1 MREKVGIKERLLR
14 FPIIWMLIGAVC
26 IILVQGL
33 FLLLT
38 ERVEGI
44 GSLLLIVILGVV
56 AILLYKI
63 IMKYVAG
70 RSTPELSKQRAGIEA
85 VWGVLTGA
93 AFVTVSTFII
103 VAMGGYSFH
112 WASASDP
119 IAVLMTSIEM
129 ALSAAIVEEL
139 VFRGLMLQAI
149 QKLWG
154 SWIALAVT
162 SLTFGAFH
170 LANPGATLWSALAI
184 TLEAGV
190 LLGAAFL
197 WRRNLWFAMGLH
209 FAWNALEALV
219 GIPVSGLPANGL
231 YTVQVHGAPL
241 LTGGDFGLEGSI
253 VTVILGLL
261 ISIPML
267 IGAARKAGR
276 KGLRV
281 RGERMKQ
288 AIK

>member
-1 MREKVGIKERLLR
+1 MKKKMSINIERLLH
-14 FPIIWMLIGAVC
+14 FPIIWMLVGSVA
-26 IILVQGL
+26 IILVQAITL
-33 FLLLT
+33 SLT

-44 GSLLLIVILGVV
+44 GSLFLTLMLGFV
-56 AILLYKI
+56 AILLYKL

-93 AFVTVSTFII
+93 IFIAVSTFII
-103 VAMGGYSFH
+103 VAMGGYSFQ
-112 WASASDP
+112 WANAADP
-119 IAVLMTSIEM
+119 GSILMTSIET

-139 VFRGLMLQAI
+139 VFRGLMFQAI
-149 QKLWG
+149 QKLGG

-162 SLTFGAFH
+162 SLIFGAFH
-170 LANPGATLWSALAI
+170 LGNPGATLWSALAI

-209 FAWNALEALV
+209 FAWNALEGLL
-219 GIPVSGLPANGL
+219 GIPVSGLPAAGLFTVEVNGA
-231 YTVQVHGAPL
+231 VL

-253 VTVILGLL
+253 VPVMISLL
-261 ISIPML
+261 IAIPML
-267 IGAARKAGR
+267 IGAARN
-276 KGLRV
+276 
-281 RGERMKQ
+281 Q
-288 AIK
+288 ASLGKL

>member
-1 MREKVGIKERLLR
+1 MKDMKKTRSSNIERLLR
-14 FPIIWMLIGAVC
+14 FPITWMLVGAAA

-33 FLLLT
+33 WLVLT
-38 ERVEGI
+38 ERAEGA
-44 GSLLLIVILGVV
+44 GSLFLTLLLGIV
-56 AILLYKI
+56 AILMYKL
-63 IMKYVAG
+63 IMKYVAL
-70 RSTPELSKQRAGIEA
+70 RPIPELSGHHAGGEA
-85 VWGVLTGA
+85 VRGVITGA
-93 AFVTVSTFII
+93 VFIAVSTLII
-103 VAMGGYSFH
+103 VMLGGYSFQ
-112 WASASDP
+112 WAAAADP
-119 IAVLMTSIEM
+119 GSILMTSIET

-170 LANPGATLWSALAI
+170 LGNPGATLWSALAI

-209 FAWNALEALV
+209 FAWNALEAAL
-219 GIPVSGLPANGL
+219 GIPVSGLPAAGL
-231 YTVQVHGAPL
+231 FTVKAHGAAL

-253 VTVILGLL
+253 ITVILGLV
-261 ISIPML
+261 IAIPML
-267 IGAARKAGR
+267 IRAAQKRP
-276 KGLRV
+276 
-281 RGERMKQ
+281 
-288 AIK
+288 

>member
-1 MREKVGIKERLLR
+1 MNISKKILR
-14 FPIIWMLIGAVC
+14 FPIIWMLIGAVA

-44 GSLLLIVILGVV
+44 GSLFLTIILGFV
-56 AILLYKI
+56 AILLYKF

-70 RSTPELSKQRAGIEA
+70 RSTPELSKQSAGIEA

-93 AFVTVSTFII
+93 IFVTMSTFII
-103 VAMGGYSFH
+103 VAMGGYSFQ
-112 WASASDP
+112 WAHADP
-119 IAVLMTSIEM
+119 VSVLMTSIET

-149 QKLWG
+149 QKLGG

-170 LANPGATLWSALAI
+170 LGNPGATLWSAFAI

-209 FAWNALEALV
+209 FAWNAMEALL
-219 GIPVSGLPANGL
+219 GIPVSGFPAEGL
-231 YTVQVHGAPL
+231 FTVEVSGQAL

-253 VTVILGLL
+253 VTVILGLV
-261 ISIPML
+261 IAIPML
-267 IGAARKAGR
+267 IGAARKR
-276 KGLRV
+276 L
-281 RGERMKQ
+281 
-288 AIK
+288 